1 MNQPEM
7 PTAVPAE
14 ISPDP
19 LAPLFFPR
27 AVAIVGASAVPGK
40 RGYKAVQGL
49 IEAGYRGAIHPIHPR
64 EEMILGRRCY
74 RSVSEIPGEV
84 DLAMICTPAA
94 TVPGLV
100 AECGRKGI
108 KGVVVVAGGFRESGP
123 EGERLEEALLEAAQ
137 RHGVRVIGPNTS
149 GMFNL
154 TIGLDLLGLRG
165 IRPGQV
171 AFISQSGNML
181 LSLVLEA
188 QYHGEL
194 GFSIYVGPGNQ
205 TDLGFNDY
213 LRFLGSEP
221 HTGVVTMYVEGFRS
235 GQRFLDIARGV
246 SRHKP
251 VVVYKSGATEAGKV
265 AARSHT
271 GALAGSYAMTVD
283 LLRQAGVCLVQQSD
297 EILPVAEGL
306 AAWNAAPGARVAVLS
321 DGGGQATIAVDRLVE
336 AGLSLAALQEGTL
349 RRLAAILPPQ
359 ASLRNPIDVAGASDD
374 NPSILAECLAI
385 LAQDDNVD
393 ALLLVGMF
401 GGYAFRFGEQLMG
414 NEMRCAET
422 LAEWRLK
429 RQGKPLVVHSLYAPI
444 KPPAVRRLREA
455 GVPVYTSIEHS
466 VRVLQALA
474 ERGQYLRRCVAP
486 PARAVYP
493 LPEVREIFLRAV
505 QEGRNPYEHEAR
517 AALAAHGIAVDE
529 TLLMRSPEDVDAV
542 LARFGDRPLALKI
555 VSRDILHK
563 SEAGGVRLD
572 VRGREALL
580 EAYEGMLASC
590 RAHAPKADLYGVL
603 VTPMAA
609 RGVEVIIGMVRDP
622 VFGPVLMFGLGGIFV
637 EVLNDVAFRAVPL
650 TRDEAESM
658 LRQLRGHK
666 LLHGVRGLPRVDEA
680 RLVDLLLQ
688 VADFVRAY
696 PEISE
701 LDLNPVIVHERDYTI
716 ADARF
721 LLNPNML
728 PLEGEEGG

>member
-7 PTAVPAE
+7 PTVVCSDA
-14 ISPDP
+14 SSDP
-19 LAPLFFPR
+19 LEPLFFPR
-27 AVAIVGASAVPGK
+27 AVAVVGASAVAGK

-49 IEAGYRGAIHPIHPR
+49 IEAGYRGAIYPIHPR

-74 RSVSEIPGEV
+74 RNVEALPGEV
-84 DLAMICTPAA
+84 DLAVICTPAA

-100 AECGRKGI
+100 EECGRKGI

-123 EGERLEEALLEAAQ
+123 EGERLEEALLAAAQ
-137 RHGVRVIGPNTS
+137 KHGVRVIGPNTS

-165 IRPGQV
+165 VRPGHV

-213 LRFLGSEP
+213 LRFLGGES
-221 HTGVVTMYVEGFRS
+221 HTRVVTMYVEGFRS
-235 GQRFLDIARGV
+235 GQRFLEIARAV

-271 GALAGSYAMTVD
+271 GALAGSYSMTVD

-297 EILPVAEGL
+297 EMLPVAEGL
-306 AAWNAAPGARVAVLS
+306 AAWNAAPGSRVAVLS

-374 NPSILAECLAI
+374 NPAILAECLSI
-385 LAQDDNVD
+385 LAQDENVD

-401 GGYAFRFGEQLMG
+401 GGYAIRFGEQLMG

-422 LAEWRLK
+422 FAEWRQK
-429 RQGKPLVVHSLYAPI
+429 HDKPLVVHSLYAPI

-455 GVPVYTSIEHS
+455 GLPVYASIEHS

-474 ERGQYLRRCVAP
+474 ERGHHLRRCSEP
-486 PARAVYP
+486 EARHVSP
-493 LPEVREIFLRAV
+493 QPCVREVFLRAA
-505 QEGRNPYEHEAR
+505 QEGRNPYEHEAK
-517 AALAAHGIAVDE
+517 ATLAAHGIAAGESV
-529 TLLMRSPEDVDAV
+529 LMRAPEDVEQV
-542 LARFGDRPLALKI
+542 LERFGDRPLALKI

-563 SEAGGVRLD
+563 SDAGGVRLD
-572 VRGREALL
+572 VRGREAIV
-580 EAYEGMLASC
+580 ESYERILASC
-590 RAHAPKADLYGVL
+590 RAYAPKADLHGVL
-603 VTPMAA
+603 AMPMAPK
-609 RGVEVIIGMVRDP
+609 GVEVIIGMVRDP
-622 VFGPVLMFGLGGIFV
+622 VFGPVMMFGLGGIFV
-637 EVLNDVAFRAVPL
+637 EVLNDVAFRAVPM
-650 TRDEAESM
+650 TRDDAESM

-680 RLVDLLLQ
+680 RVVDLLLQ

-701 LDLNPVIVHERDYTI
+701 LDLNPVIMHERGYAI

-721 LLNPNML
+721 LLNPNLL
-728 PLEGEEGG
+728 PLEGEGQG